1 MIMNK
6 TTRVLAVA
14 ALTAT
19 ACTNGN
25 SQADNGHFHPKG
37 KAPSQHTLAL
47 RAENAAGLP
56 FTDGRDL
63 EEAARGFIAA
73 PAFKKIMADAGH
85 VAWDMEKYEFLAE
98 DQDLTSVHPSTQR
111 MAELNMSYG
120 LYEVMPRIYQVRGFD
135 LSNIS
140 FIQGDTGWIV
150 FDPLISAETARAALG
165 LINEQLGERPVVA
178 VVYSHSHLDHFGG
191 VRGIVDEADVDAG
204 RVQIIAPIGFMN
216 YAVAENVHAGNAMA
230 RRAQFQ
236 YAQLLPAS
244 PYGHVDQSIGK
255 NASRGAIGLIAPTR
269 VIEAAMETLT
279 IDGITMVFQNTPDT
293 EAPAE
298 MNTWFPDFNAFWAA
312 ENVTGTIHNIYTI
325 RGALVRDALQWSK
338 YINEALYEFGVQ
350 AEVMF
355 ASHSWPRWGNER
367 IQEVMRAQRDT
378 YAHLNNQALHLA
390 NQGVTIS
397 QIHNEYEVPTSLQ
410 QQWAARSYHGAV
422 GNNVRAV
429 LNRYLGFW
437 DTNPTTL
444 DPLSPEDS
452 APLYVEMM
460 GGRGPILARGQ
471 ELYDLGQYRKAQE
484 IVNKLVL
491 ATPDDQEAKD
501 LLADV
506 FEQLGYQEESN
517 SVRNSYLAAAF
528 ELRSGIP
535 EGKIANPLTADLLK
549 ATSTELLLDFLAIR
563 MDSRAAEEAGL
574 EFRVNIVIPDRD
586 ETFVLELSNATL
598 TNIEGRFAEDAV
610 LTITIDRD
618 DLDIVMVGQT
628 TFDALVTDGR
638 ATAEGNMEV
647 LGRLMATLV
656 SFPPDFE
663 MMPGTAR

>member
-1 MIMNK
+1 MMKRI
-6 TTRVLAVA
+6 TQLLTVA
-14 ALTAT
+14 ALTGT
-19 ACTNGN
+19 ACSNGN
-25 SQADNGHFHPKG
+25 SQSDNGHFHAKG
-37 KAPSQHTLAL
+37 NLPSEQTLAL
-47 RAENAAGLP
+47 RARNTQSLP
-56 FTDGRDL
+56 FADGRDL

-73 PAFKKIMADAGH
+73 PAYEKIMADAGH
-85 VAWDMEKYEFLAE
+85 LAWDMEKYEFLRE
-98 DQDLTSVHPSTQR
+98 GNDLDSVHPSTQR

-140 FIQGDTGWIV
+140 FIEGDTGWIV
-150 FDPLISAETARAALG
+150 FDPLISAETARAALE

-191 VRGIVDEADVDAG
+191 VRGIVDEADVQAG
-204 RVQIIAPIGFMN
+204 RVQIIAPTGFMH
-216 YAVAENVHAGNAMA
+216 YAIAENVHAGNAMA

-255 NASRGAIGLIAPTR
+255 NASSGAIGLIAPTR
-269 VIEAAMETLT
+269 VIGDAMETVT
-279 IDGITMVFQNTPDT
+279 VDGIAMVFQNTPDT

-298 MNTWFPDFNAFWAA
+298 MNTWFPQFKAFWAA
-312 ENVTGTIHNIYTI
+312 ENITGTIHNIYTL

-338 YINEALYEFGVQ
+338 YINEALYEFGQ
-350 AEVMF
+350 EAEVMF

-397 QIHNEYEVPTSLQ
+397 QIHNVYEVPVSLQ

-422 GNNVRAV
+422 GINVRAV

-444 DPLSPEDS
+444 IPLSPEDS
-452 APLYVEMM
+452 APLYVKMM
-460 GGRGPILARGQ
+460 GGRGPILAMGQ
-471 ELYDLGQYRKAQE
+471 ELYDQGQYLEAQE
-484 IVNKLVL
+484 LVNKLVL
-491 ATPDDQEAKD
+491 AAPDDQEAKD

-506 FEQLGYQEESN
+506 FEQLGYQQESN
-517 SVRNSYLAAAF
+517 STRNSFLSAAF

-549 ATSTELLLDFLAIR
+549 AMSTELMLDFLGIR

-574 EFRVNIVIPDRD
+574 AFRINFVTPDRN

-598 TNIEGRFAEDAV
+598 TNIEGRVAEDAD
-610 LTITIDRD
+610 LTLTVDRD
-618 DLDIVMVGQT
+618 DLDLVMIGQT
-628 TFDALVTDGR
+628 TFDALVTDGK
-638 ATAEGNMEV
+638 ATAEGNLEV
-647 LGRLMATLV
+647 LTRLMSTLV
-656 SFPPDFE
+656 TFPPDFE

>member
-1 MIMNK
+1 MMKRI
-6 TTRVLAVA
+6 TQLLAVA
-14 ALTAT
+14 ALTGT
-19 ACTNGN
+19 ACSNGN
-25 SQADNGHFHPKG
+25 SQSDNGHFHAKG
-37 KAPSQHTLAL
+37 NLPSEQTLAL
-47 RAENAAGLP
+47 RARNTQSLP
-56 FTDGRDL
+56 FADGRDL

-73 PAFKKIMADAGH
+73 PAYEKIMADAGH
-85 VAWDMEKYEFLAE
+85 LAWDMEKYEFLRE
-98 DQDLTSVHPSTQR
+98 GNDLDSVHPSTQR

-140 FIQGDTGWIV
+140 FIEGDTGWIV
-150 FDPLISAETARAALG
+150 FDPLISAETARAALE

-191 VRGIVDEADVDAG
+191 VRGIVDEADVQAG
-204 RVQIIAPIGFMN
+204 RVQIIAPTGFMH
-216 YAVAENVHAGNAMA
+216 YAIAENVHAGNAMA

-255 NASRGAIGLIAPTR
+255 NASSGAIGLIAPTR
-269 VIEAAMETLT
+269 VIGDAMETVT
-279 IDGITMVFQNTPDT
+279 VDGIAMVFQNTPDT

-298 MNTWFPDFNAFWAA
+298 MNTWFPQFKAFWAA
-312 ENVTGTIHNIYTI
+312 ENITGTIHNIYTL

-338 YINEALYEFGVQ
+338 YINEALYEFGQ
-350 AEVMF
+350 EAEVMF

-397 QIHNEYEVPTSLQ
+397 QIHNVYEVPVSLQ

-422 GNNVRAV
+422 GINVRAV

-444 DPLSPEDS
+444 IPLSPEDS
-452 APLYVEMM
+452 APLYVKMM
-460 GGRGPILARGQ
+460 GGRGPILAMGQ
-471 ELYDLGQYRKAQE
+471 ELYDQGQYLEAQE
-484 IVNKLVL
+484 LVNKLVL
-491 ATPDDQEAKD
+491 AAPDDQEAKD

-506 FEQLGYQEESN
+506 FEQLGYQQESN
-517 SVRNSYLAAAF
+517 STRNSFLSAAF

-549 ATSTELLLDFLAIR
+549 AMSTELMLDFLGIR

-574 EFRVNIVIPDRD
+574 AFRINFVTPDRN

-598 TNIEGRFAEDAV
+598 TNIEGRVAEDAD
-610 LTITIDRD
+610 LTLTVDRD
-618 DLDIVMVGQT
+618 DLDLVMIGQT
-628 TFDALVTDGR
+628 TFDALVTDGK
-638 ATAEGNMEV
+638 ATAEGNLEV
-647 LGRLMATLV
+647 LTRLMSTLV
-656 SFPPDFE
+656 TFPPDFE